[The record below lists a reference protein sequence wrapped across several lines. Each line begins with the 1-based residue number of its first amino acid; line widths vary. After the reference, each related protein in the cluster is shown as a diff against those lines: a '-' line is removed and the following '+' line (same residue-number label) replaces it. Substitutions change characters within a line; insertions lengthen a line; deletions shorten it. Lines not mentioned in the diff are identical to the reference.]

1 MYDLYQGPAGCDEI
15 TTRTSQKYSD
25 ANGLFSF
32 DFVLAGVPFT
42 IAALDTGG
50 LTLDAINTIMDSSV
64 GDRFAAEKL
73 AALAAATNALGT
85 LGVENMAQAT
95 RLVEGLDRAVWTDTI
110 DYQGARMGEEIII
123 GLRFRGRA
131 VVSGTVVD

>member
-1 MYDLYQGPAGCDEI
+1 MYDLFQGPAGCDEI

-50 LTLDAINTIMDSSV
+50 LTLDAINTIMNHPLEIASRPRNRRPWPQERTRW
-64 GDRFAAEKL
+64 GR
-73 AALAAATNALGT
+73 
-85 LGVENMAQAT
+85 QAGRT
-95 RLVEGLDRAVWTDTI
+95 WLKQRARWKAWTER
-110 DYQGARMGEEIII
+110 A
-123 GLRFRGRA
+123 GR
-131 VVSGTVVD
+131 